1 MDLQSTIRAYQ
12 KVLKG
17 YSFPQ
22 GNSFSEDFA
31 IKRFLKKFQEPA
43 QSGDLALRCFEEWV
57 ANDELPSLRNKRLPP
72 EWYIA
77 RMHIH
82 AAFADSH
89 ANEFRFP
96 KGSEFMP
103 TNGHNSLEARLCASN
118 WTVTHDC
125 FGAFSKL
132 CYNHKGLRRAVRKRY
147 NNWYI
152 SKNFDL
158 SRKESDN
165 LLWRQLRKPFD
176 IFSWKLERCVTL
188 VHGSRFASVPKNNET
203 DRPINIEPFGNILVQ
218 SSIGLE
224 IKGCLQS
231 YFHVALDE
239 VPDIHRRRITNLDDA
254 TIDLKSAS
262 DRISI
267 DLCRFLLPKRIF
279 TRLMQARSPF
289 VLGLDGM
296 FMPTN
301 KISSMGNGFTFELMS
316 LILTAISRVLDDKS
330 SVFGDDI
337 IIKANKAGKLIELL
351 EAVGLKVNRDKSFID
366 GDFRES
372 CGANYHAKEGYIE
385 SYDFLWPT
393 SINDCIM
400 ILNKCFRLRKYPS
413 FNALYHRLVR
423 CTPPALHGGPCSSFE
438 ELDHMSLMTNW
449 SEGSAVHSVL
459 FPPFFVTPRVK
470 EKVRLGSQE
479 RALLE
484 PLHYDPKR
492 FYIVQGFKFEEDL
505 RSGTVVDLQHHRHW
519 AKYEMYLSAG
529 RRVKDVISGSGKW
542 VSFQVLSSGATYFRR
557 RSLMK

>member
-17 YSFPQ
+17 YSFTK
-22 GNSFSEDFA
+22 GSSFSEDFA

-43 QSGDLALRCFEEWV
+43 QNGDLALRCFEEWV
-57 ANDELPSLRNKRLPP
+57 ANDELPSLRNKRLQP

-82 AAFADSH
+82 AAFADSR
-89 ANEFRFP
+89 ADEFRFP

-118 WTVTHDC
+118 WSVTPDC
-125 FGAFSKL
+125 FEAFSKL
-132 CYNHKGLRRAVRKRY
+132 CYSHKGLRRAVRKRY

-152 SKNFDL
+152 SKDFDL

-165 LLWRQLRKPFD
+165 LLWGRLRKPFD
-176 IFSWKLERCVTL
+176 IFSWKLERCVTF
-188 VHGSRFASVPKNNET
+188 VNGSRFASVPKNNDT

-224 IKGCLQS
+224 VKGVLKS
-231 YFHVALDE
+231 YFNVALDE

-279 TRLMQARSPF
+279 TRLMLARSPF

-337 IIKANKAGKLIELL
+337 IISSDKAERLIELL
-351 EAVGLKVNRDKSFID
+351 ESVGMKVNRDKSFID

-372 CGANYHAKEGYIE
+372 CGANFHAKEGYIE
-385 SYDFLWPT
+385 SYDFLWPQ

-400 ILNKCFRLRKYPS
+400 VLNKCFRLRKYQS

-438 ELDHMSLMTNW
+438 ELSHMSLLTDW
-449 SEGSAVHSVL
+449 SQGSAVQSVL

-470 EKVRLGSQE
+470 DKKRLESQE

-484 PLHYDPKR
+484 PLQYDPGQ

-529 RRVKDVISGSGKW
+529 RRVKDVVSGSGKW
-542 VSFQVLSSGATYFRR
+542 VSFQVLSSGAVYFRR